1 MHPHADHDAVHTRR
15 QTPFER
21 MVSIGGHPGVL
32 IGLTA
37 TIAALDWISGP
48 HVSLGLLYLVPLT
61 LAAWSGRARLAL
73 VIALAL
79 PVLRLSYFVFDVW
92 EPTGTFAHVVL
103 NAVVRAAVLL
113 AVALLIRRARRV
125 GELETEVAR
134 LRGMLPICMYC
145 KRIQDG
151 EGQWQPVEQYVGDR
165 SDAAFTH
172 RVCPYCTDAHRGVF
186 LGSPR

>member
-1 MHPHADHDAVHTRR
+1 MRPHADHETVHTRR

-21 MVSIGGHPGVL
+21 MESIGGHPGVL

-37 TIAALDWISGP
+37 TIAALDWLSGP

-61 LAAWSGRARLAL
+61 LAAWSGRAWLAL
-73 VIALAL
+73 VIALVL
-79 PVLRLSYFVFDVW
+79 PVLWLSYFVFDVW
-92 EPTGTFAHVVL
+92 EPPGTLAHVVL
-103 NAVVRAAVLL
+103 NAVVRAIVLVV
-113 AVALLIRRARRV
+113 VALLIRRARRV
-125 GELETEVAR
+125 GELEREVAR

-151 EGQWQPVEQYVGDR
+151 EGRWQPVEQYVGDR
-165 SDAAFTH
+165 LDAAFTH
-172 RVCPYCTDAHRGVF
+172 RVCPYCTDTHRGVF